1 MGVESV
7 EEKLEEQE
15 PMAPTASM
23 ETVSVV
29 RKIKVVSTLL
39 LVGALLFNILS
50 IATTSWMKSNGR
62 QEGLWANCVSPTGDI
77 YKYECTG
84 NESRG
89 WLDACRILVCIAFV
103 MTFIGLAMTT
113 YGIQSINFGMKYKY
127 YNIAIV
133 LLFLAVIPELIAVI
147 IFPVKFNEELNG
159 AGWVVGWSY
168 IMAVL
173 SAVLVLIAAILL
185 CVDRGADE
193 ALIREKTCY
202 YNDESIE
209 ETLE

>member
-1 MGVESV
+1 MGVESM
-7 EEKLEEQE
+7 EEKNEEHE

-23 ETVSVV
+23 ETVAVV
-29 RKIKVVSTLL
+29 RQIKVIATLI
-39 LVGALLFNILS
+39 LVGSLLCNILS
-50 IATTSWMKSNGR
+50 IATTSWIKSKGR
-62 QEGLWANCVSPTGDI
+62 QEGLWSNCVSTKGDI
-77 YKYECTG
+77 YSYECTG
-84 NESRG
+84 NDHRE
-89 WLDACRILVCIAFV
+89 WLDACRILVCIALV
-103 MTFIGLAMTT
+103 MTFIGLAMAT
-113 YGIQSINFGMKYKY
+113 YGIQTVNFGMKYKY

-147 IFPVKFNEELNG
+147 IFPIKYNEELKG
-159 AGWVVGWSY
+159 EDWFVGWSY
-168 IMAVL
+168 VVAVL
-173 SAVLVLIAAILL
+173 SAGLVLIAAIFL